1 MILVFLTMVLK
12 DLSSTSVISS
22 NGLIIGNI
30 GLGLSF

>member
-12 DLSSTSVISS
+12 DLFSIPGISS